1 MALKPAEQQELEALE
16 QQYGSVFDPP
26 KPPQSFG
33 QRVGQFGQE
42 LGQATVQALPE
53 IGGLVGGAL
62 ATATTRNP
70 IVGAEAR
77 VGTAG
82 VIRGLVGTG
91 AGALAGTATK
101 QQVEA
106 FQGKSQPLTKQFAEQ
121 LSNTINEVTIDAAG
135 SVVFK
140 LGGSLFK
147 VAKEK
152 LPSLGLFATKATPEV
167 EIKRQV
173 QALLEEEGLGG
184 LTRFQV
190 QPTATSG
197 VVESVG
203 RGGIA
208 GKGTFAKLDEA
219 NTTALQKKR
228 DKILNEFTPQIIN
241 DVETGKSYKEAIK
254 DAQSGLSSAAEE
266 AYGVIERAG
275 KNVSVD
281 VSPIA
286 NNALARLKE
295 AAEISKSGTPNIAL
309 GDQVVTQLRN
319 IADLK
324 GNITFTQAHKLRS
337 DLNAQLRD
345 VQNEFGANSPLVAVL
360 TQNIQAIE
368 QAMDLSAS
376 KLNPKLKEAYRE
388 TSNFYRE
395 SVTELFP
402 ESLAKL
408 NNKTVERVGDTIF
421 ATGNVTEIQQMY
433 KSLERA
439 QTINPK
445 LNVDEIKSSLQ
456 KNYLS
461 GLIGAEGQETAVAS
475 LLSLSKNL
483 QNKKFR
489 RTFETA
495 IPDEKIRSNIETLV
509 NAARL
514 SQAKPQNTFSLAI
527 ASATSQ
533 KVQGFLMAAM
543 AGAAGTGG
551 IGLVQAALSAGGVLL
566 TPLALAKFATSKN
579 GVRQLLK
586 AEQTYSQALKAT
598 GEEKT
603 KLALKTLGFMNEAYK
618 TAGITEEDLGIA
630 EPEQANQANQAM
642 TPDELKE
649 LEMLEQRLQ

>member
-16 QQYGSVFDPP
+16 QQYGSVFEPP
-26 KPPQSFG
+26 RPQPSFG
-33 QRVGQFGQE
+33 QQ
-42 LGQATVQALPE
+42 LGRATVQALPE

-62 ATATTRNP
+62 TTFGTRNP
-70 IVGAEAR
+70 VLGAEAR

-91 AGALAGTATK
+91 AGALTGTATK
-101 QQVEA
+101 QQIEA

-135 SVVFK
+135 NVVFK

-147 VAKEK
+147 IAKAK
-152 LPSLGLFATKATPEV
+152 LPSLGLFATKAPPDI

-173 QALLEEEGLGG
+173 QTLLEEEGLGG

-190 QPTATSG
+190 KPSSTSG
-197 VVESVG
+197 VIESIG

-208 GKGTFAKLDEA
+208 GKGTFAKLEEA
-219 NTTALQKKR
+219 NTKALQNKR
-228 DKILNEFTPQIIN
+228 DKVLNEFNPKIID
-241 DVETGKSYKEAIK
+241 DVEAGKSYKEAIK
-254 DAQSGLSSAAEE
+254 DAQSGLSFAAEE

-286 NNALARLKE
+286 NDALATLKE
-295 AAEISKSGTPNIAL
+295 AADISKSGTPNISL
-309 GDQVVTQLRN
+309 SDKVVTQLKN
-319 IADLK
+319 ISDLK

-345 VQNEFGANSPLVAVL
+345 VKNEFGANSPLVAVL
-360 TQNIQAIE
+360 SQNINAIE

-376 KLNPKLKEAYRE
+376 KLNPKLKQAYRE
-388 TSNFYRE
+388 TSDFYRE
-395 SVTELFP
+395 SLTELFP

-421 ATGNVTEIQQMY
+421 ATGNVTEIEQMY

-445 LNVDEIKSSLQ
+445 LNVDEIKGSLQ

-461 GLIGAEGQETAVAS
+461 GLIGTEGQETAVAS
-475 LLSLSKNL
+475 LLSLDKKL
-483 QNKKFR
+483 QDKKFR
-489 RTFETA
+489 RTFDAA
-495 IPDEKIRSNIETLV
+495 IPDEKIRANIETLV

-514 SQAKPQNTFSLAI
+514 SQAKPQNTFSLAL
-527 ASATSQ
+527 ASAQADSAQ
-533 KVQGFLMAAM
+533 KVLLGITVGASAASV
-543 AGAAGTGG
+543 
-551 IGLVQAALSAGGVLL
+551 IGLVGTVLSAGGILL

-586 AEQTYSQALKAT
+586 AEQTYSQTLKAT

-603 KLALKTLGFMNEAYK
+603 KLALKTVGFMNEAYK
-618 TAGITEEDLGIA
+618 TAGVTEEDLGIA
-630 EPEQANQANQAM
+630 KPEQPNQPNQGNQPNQAL

-649 LEMLEQRLQ
+649 LEMLEQRLR